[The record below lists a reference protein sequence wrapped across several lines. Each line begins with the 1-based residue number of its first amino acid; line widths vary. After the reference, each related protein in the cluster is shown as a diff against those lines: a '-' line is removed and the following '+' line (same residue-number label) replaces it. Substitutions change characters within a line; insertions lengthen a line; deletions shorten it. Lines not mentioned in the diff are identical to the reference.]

1 MPHRRIASL
10 SSDSLSHLF
19 VLLKDEFVKSFF
31 LLAFVLYFHF
41 SILILVIE
49 CSSMECSPLM
59 LMAVYLAMEIN
70 SRCLGSFLA
79 QFEKLRTLSSSI
91 PCVHLYDGNL
101 GKTFSLL
108 IRVKLAGG
116 VKDAYTLI
124 KL

>member
-1 MPHRRIASL
+1 
-10 SSDSLSHLF
+10 
-19 VLLKDEFVKSFF
+19 
-31 LLAFVLYFHF
+31 
-41 SILILVIE
+41 
-49 CSSMECSPLM
+49 MECSPLM

-70 SRCLGSFLA
+70 DRCLGNFLA

-116 VKDAYTLI
+116 VKDVYTQKKCSYNDNDSNNDSNYDSI
-124 KL
+124 N